1 MDCITHNPPR
11 QKIQTAYGDKP
22 LTLPLVRAQPVR
34 TGSRSAGGSVEPDR
48 GSKSSVM
55 IEPIMYFGVGFFVA
69 ALLGLLL
76 VPRLHNRAV
85 RQTMRRLKAAT
96 PLSIAEIRADKD
108 QVRAEFAMQIQK
120 SDLGED
126 IENAGGRD
134 SGTVDIFRADI
145 RQLEGQLA
153 VALEE
158 RSKLLCEIA
167 AMKRDA
173 ETTWAAER
181 VENALFRERINDVAG
196 EVARITEALEGS
208 GSPIGPM
215 LADAVLE
222 IGQGTIARAPIN
234 SASGEAGAATI
245 DVPKNN
251 KGALADRIRALRTMA
266 SRAASN

>member
-1 MDCITHNPPR
+1 
-11 QKIQTAYGDKP
+11 
-22 LTLPLVRAQPVR
+22 
-34 TGSRSAGGSVEPDR
+34 
-48 GSKSSVM
+48 
-55 IEPIMYFGVGFFVA
+55 
-69 ALLGLLL
+69 
-76 VPRLHNRAV
+76 
-85 RQTMRRLKAAT
+85 MRRLKAAT

-108 QVRAEFAMQIQK
+108 QVRAAFSMQIQK
-120 SDLGED
+120 SDLREDD

-145 RQLEGQLA
+145 RELEGQLA

-158 RSKLLCEIA
+158 RTKLQCEIA

-196 EVARITEALEGS
+196 QVARITEALEGLA
-208 GSPIGPM
+208 SPIGPM

-222 IGQGTIARAPIN
+222 IGQGTSARAPIN
-234 SASGEAGAATI
+234 SASGKEAGATI
-245 DVPKNN
+245 EVPQDN
-251 KGALADRIRALRTMA
+251 KGALADRIRTLRTMA

>member
-1 MDCITHNPPR
+1 
-11 QKIQTAYGDKP
+11 
-22 LTLPLVRAQPVR
+22 
-34 TGSRSAGGSVEPDR
+34 
-48 GSKSSVM
+48 M

-76 VPRLHNRAV
+76 VPRVHNRAV
-85 RQTMRRLKAAT
+85 WQTMRRLKAAT

-108 QVRAEFAMQIQK
+108 QVRAAFSMQIQK
-120 SDLGED
+120 SDLREDD

-153 VALEE
+153 LALEE